1 MTNAE
6 RIIEVLKN
14 TPGLDDDELAE
25 AAGVSPRQTVNGECR
40 HLESQGRLI
49 RFPGP
54 TGKIVNHLVGPYG
67 EQFDDGWQ
75 RTAREDAEELAEA
88 ARLRGE
94 NRPSGWIVVDQ
105 NGWIQAPRSLG
116 EVEGDGAHTP
126 RLMSKMEADD
136 FAARWRERWQDQCPD
151 AKVQVCP
158 VYAGSFISD

>member
-6 RIIEVLKN
+6 KIIEILKN

-25 AAGVSPRQTVNGECR
+25 ATGIPHRETVNQDC
-40 HLESQGRLI
+40 HLLESQGRLI
-49 RFPGP
+49 RSRGP
-54 TGKIVNHLVGPYG
+54 TGKIVNHLTGSCD
-67 EQFDDGWQ
+67 EQFDGGW
-75 RTAREDAEELAEA
+75 RRAAREEAEELAEA
-88 ARLRGE
+88 AKLRGE
-94 NRPSGWIVVDQ
+94 NRPTGWIIVDR
-105 NGWIQAPRSLG
+105 NGWVQAPRSLG

-158 VYAGSFISD
+158 VYAGSFLYD